1 MPMSLSHKSVKKHN
15 KKLPANVTKN
25 KILDFFGNQGTSSKI
40 GKKARKCGFVKRK
53 GSFQP
58 TKFAQAVI
66 TAVGSSDTPESLSKI
81 CELYNV
87 NFEGKMQIKPFWNRM
102 SSDECVDFFE
112 YILEQSERT
121 HNDVSQKCAYAE
133 GEELIQLFQKK
144 GLLIEDISF
153 VEVPGK
159 DDSKALMLM
168 DSGYFSLNLLKDI
181 DTNGS
186 FYITKGRKNCAAV
199 ISDCSTWGT
208 YRKIAPK
215 AEEYNGMKVS
225 DALIMIRQN
234 KQNIDFTAT
243 FKTGL
248 SVRMVAF
255 YSKEKNETVLLVT
268 NINHEILAPK
278 LFTNAYRVRWQCELC
293 FKNLKSG
300 SGLRF
305 SKCTTN
311 LNILRVL
318 IMSSLCAYFLKNI
331 AANFLSRMLKNI
343 SFWKIHVKPS
353 WFNDFVKAF
362 FNCNLEKLHDIL
374 KTLKSRSTLVTKSRQ
389 SFKIELEHRTL
400 NSVLQSIRESLME
413 PIINEENLIA

>member
-58 TKFAQAVI
+58 TKFAQTVI

-112 YILEQSERT
+112 YVLEQSERT

-186 FYITKGRKNCAAV
+186 LYITKGRKNCAAV
-199 ISDCSTWGT
+199 ISDCRTWGHT
-208 YRKIAPK
+208 ER
-215 AEEYNGMKVS
+215 
-225 DALIMIRQN
+225 
-234 KQNIDFTAT
+234 
-243 FKTGL
+243 
-248 SVRMVAF
+248 
-255 YSKEKNETVLLVT
+255 
-268 NINHEILAPK
+268 
-278 LFTNAYRVRWQCELC
+278 
-293 FKNLKSG
+293 
-300 SGLRF
+300 
-305 SKCTTN
+305 
-311 LNILRVL
+311 
-318 IMSSLCAYFLKNI
+318 
-331 AANFLSRMLKNI
+331 
-343 SFWKIHVKPS
+343 
-353 WFNDFVKAF
+353 
-362 FNCNLEKLHDIL
+362 
-374 KTLKSRSTLVTKSRQ
+374 
-389 SFKIELEHRTL
+389 
-400 NSVLQSIRESLME
+400 
-413 PIINEENLIA
+413 